1 MKPLLVFLLCVVT
14 LPCFSQK
21 VWVKGF
27 ASDKTNGAIP
37 VSIVINDTLSK
48 YFHSYF
54 YAPKFDAAKRDK
66 YFALIKDTSF
76 VVDAADDRSFKIK
89 ALLTDSL
96 YFKSIRSITQ
106 KYLVA
111 DLVKSD
117 KIDIKLL
124 PEPCIEY
131 VPCRDTVPSNYYVF
145 IGEKISVKGV
155 NYPKYCNAF
164 PSDGKFEA
172 VYKIIK
178 NINGEFKQDTIRFIA
193 YDHYHTAKF
202 SKSKYALLFV
212 GEYCGKLIHTK
223 YQYFDVYPTKDGRW
237 ASPGN
242 PYRFDDNF
250 KARSIKAVPIAF
262 DNDLSFDTKSLF
274 FRDSFAEITPYFTLE
289 GNKATPVMGTYI
301 DELVKL
307 KQEAD
312 LKYLNIVLK

>member
-1 MKPLLVFLLCVVT
+1 MKTLFVFLLCVVT

-27 ASDKTNGAIP
+27 ASDRTNGADA
-37 VSIVINDTLSK
+37 VSVVVNDTLGKVFNEHFLSK
-48 YFHSYF
+48 KIPSG
-54 YAPKFDAAKRDK
+54 KRDK
-66 YFALIKDTSF
+66 YFALMKDTS
-76 VVDAADDRSFKIK
+76 VVIHAADDRSFKIK
-89 ALLTDSL
+89 ALLTDTL
-96 YFKSIRSITQ
+96 YFQSINSVTQ

-111 DLVKSD
+111 DLLRSD

-131 VPCRDTVPSNYYVF
+131 VRCKDTIPSNYYVF
-145 IGEKISVKGV
+145 IGERISVKEIKR
-155 NYPKYCNAF
+155 PKYCNVF
-164 PSDGKFEA
+164 LRDGKFEA

-212 GEYCGKLIHTK
+212 GEYCGELIHTK

-274 FRDSFAEITPYFTLE
+274 FRDSYTETTPYFTLE
-289 GNKATPVMGTYI
+289 GTKATPVMGTYI
-301 DELVKL
+301 DDLVKL